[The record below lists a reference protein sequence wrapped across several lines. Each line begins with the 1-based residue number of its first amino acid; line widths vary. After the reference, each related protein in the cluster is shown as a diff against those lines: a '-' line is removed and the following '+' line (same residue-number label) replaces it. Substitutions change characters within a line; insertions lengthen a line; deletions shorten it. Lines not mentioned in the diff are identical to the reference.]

1 MIAFKSMKQW
11 MAARTRTSAVLTAA
25 ALVALLTAGRAEAQ
39 VNFAVEGRASVTAP
53 TGDLSDRGAETGIG
67 LGAELQL
74 NFSPNMTV
82 YAGINQYSFGC
93 EAGCTLGN
101 NPKSMGLG
109 AGLKYIFHNPGDV
122 HVWGRGGIVANTLE
136 SDAFTGD
143 REIGF
148 ELGFGADMP
157 IASKL
162 YLVPNVGFIS
172 HKSGDSFTASF
183 LTLGV
188 GVHYHF

>member
-1 MIAFKSMKQW
+1 M
-11 MAARTRTSAVLTAA
+11 TA
-25 ALVALLTAGRAEAQ
+25 
-39 VNFAVEGRASVTAP
+39 
-53 TGDLSDRGAETGIG
+53 
-67 LGAELQL
+67 
-74 NFSPNMTV
+74 
-82 YAGINQYSFGC
+82 YAGISQYSFGC
-93 EAGCTLGN
+93 EDSCTLGD
-101 NPKSMGLG
+101 NPKSMGFG

-122 HVWGRGGIVANTLE
+122 LVWGRGGIVANTLE
-136 SDAFTGD
+136 SDDFEGD

-157 IASKL
+157 IATQL
-162 YLVPNVGFIS
+162 YLVPHVGYIS